1 MSFHFFRRFL
11 FCGAPVVPLEL
22 ANGSTSQRGDFGNH
36 VDSYWQTT
44 RFTGAL
50 AKQGMFKGQ
59 EMFGC
64 RSCSHV
70 VVFLNQN
77 WRNCYVPSREP
88 YQATFEED
96 FPFPKVG
103 YFSSLED
110 ICNL

>member
-1 MSFHFFRRFL
+1 MAGFRHLKLIEISTLESLSNLFEVFQCPSIFFRRFL

-70 VVFLNQN
+70 VVFLTKTGEIVMYPQG
-77 WRNCYVPSREP
+77 
-88 YQATFEED
+88 F
-96 FPFPKVG
+96 
-103 YFSSLED
+103 
-110 ICNL
+110 